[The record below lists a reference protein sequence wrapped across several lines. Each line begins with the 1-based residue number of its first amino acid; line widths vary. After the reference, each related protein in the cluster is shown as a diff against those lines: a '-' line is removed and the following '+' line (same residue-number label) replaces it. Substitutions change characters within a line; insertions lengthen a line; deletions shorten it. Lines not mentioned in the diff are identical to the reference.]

1 MTEPMPTLS
10 ETDVTDNYS
19 EEADLAT
26 AHLSGGAV
34 SPLDSEA
41 GQFDTTDWLT
51 LLATRTTLPS
61 LEDYDQPPEAPL
73 PPSGMVAHTAPP
85 RMRPT
90 VGARLTTGLR
100 RALLLCVLGIVA
112 VGAVGGGVYVIS
124 STTWFSAAIAPA
136 GSVSSTA
143 PAPTGKGQLSPAVQ
157 AQPKSSAAQPQ
168 EAAGATTEGASPQDL
183 RDKANS
189 QYRAGNYGQAIDLL
203 ESVQQ
208 MYGGD
213 AVTYYQLGLAYMA
226 ATGRDHA
233 MEDAE
238 MAFRTAIS
246 MQPAWAPPHH
256 MLAESL
262 LRRGFS
268 KEAVEPAKE
277 ATTLDPTQSEAW
289 MTLGR
294 ALQADGRQAEATQAF
309 AEAARHAP
317 PPPSKP

>member
-26 AHLSGGAV
+26 AHLSGSAV
-34 SPLDSEA
+34 PPPGSEA
-41 GQFDTTDWLT
+41 SQFDTTDWLT

-61 LEDYDQPPEAPL
+61 LEDYDQPPNAPL

-112 VGAVGGGVYVIS
+112 VGAIGGGIYVIS
-124 STTWFSAAIAPA
+124 STTWFSAAIAPT
-136 GSVSSTA
+136 GSA
-143 PAPTGKGQLSPAVQ
+143 PAAQI
-157 AQPKSSAAQPQ
+157 QPKLPATQPQ
-168 EAAGATTEGASPQDL
+168 EAAGATTGGASPQEL

-233 MEDAE
+233 LEDAE

-246 MQPAWAPPHH
+246 MQSAWAPPHQ

-262 LRRGFS
+262 LRRGFA

-277 ATTLDPTQSEAW
+277 ATTLDPSQSEAW

-294 ALQADGRQAEATQAF
+294 ALQADGHQPEATRAF